1 MESLNHQYTYAFSRL
16 TPRDAVVF
24 KSIVGLLNGRTCAR
38 WEHISEGAP
47 DLLVMGCDQV
57 EPTDAVGSPK
67 VILRISPSAL
77 AQDPMCVHWPLRATE
92 VFERLELAA
101 RLVTESA
108 VTQPSLDVQRSFK
121 LMGWPSQRLLGRDP
135 HYLRLATL
143 LGARA
148 MTVAELSERAHL
160 ELARC
165 SGFIEQLEVLG
176 LLQVHS
182 APVMPNASTEVAV
195 PAPGFF
201 ARLRAHL
208 GLASAKAGRV

>member
-24 KSIVGLLNGRTCAR
+24 KSIVGLLNGRTCAH

-47 DLLVMGCDQV
+47 DLLVMGCDLV
-57 EPTDAVGSPK
+57 EPDAAVCSPK
-67 VILRISPSAL
+67 VILRISPNAII
-77 AQDPMCVHWPLRATE
+77 QDPMCVHWPLRATE

-101 RLVTESA
+101 RLVVEA
-108 VTQPSLDVQRSFK
+108 AAPQPSAETQRSFK
-121 LMGWPSQRLLGRDP
+121 LLGWPSQRLLGRDP

-143 LGARA
+143 LGARP
-148 MTVAELSERAHL
+148 MTIAELSERAHL
-160 ELARC
+160 EVVRC
-165 SGFIEQLEVLG
+165 SRFVEQLEVLG
-176 LLQVHS
+176 LLQVS
-182 APVMPNASTEVAV
+182 VASPSVEVAAEAPVA
-195 PAPGFF
+195 APGFF